1 MFSITDLT
9 KNHKPPLST
18 VCTYRVLLL
27 LIVFVLYSDIC
38 NSIQMKKGQTPN
50 ATEDFNGSVPVLLG
64 KPGTTEEVMEGP
76 SS

>member
-1 MFSITDLT
+1 
-9 KNHKPPLST
+9 
-18 VCTYRVLLL
+18 
-27 LIVFVLYSDIC
+27 
-38 NSIQMKKGQTPN
+38 MKKGQTPN